1 MLQWLMFTALSTPA
15 TGTLPHPVATCETV
29 MEAPDINS
37 TAEESDSQ
45 NPAADSDEAAID
57 AASDDAQA
65 RLWLR
70 TLVPLLQIRATEA
83 DQNPGV
89 QKALDRM
96 YRAAADRATRILRAD
111 MLD

>member
-1 MLQWLMFTALSTPA
+1 MNEFTENS
-15 TGTLPHPVATCETV
+15 
-29 MEAPDINS
+29 APDPV
-37 TAEESDSQ
+37 T
-45 NPAADSDEAAID
+45 DSDEALID
-57 AASDDAQA
+57 AAADDAQA